1 MYFFNSDIEDGRY
14 PYYLLSSNQILDT
27 KDEYLDYD
35 YLINRE
41 FEDIYVDDRITNDIN
56 DVKWLHFADCMN
68 NGGSSQLFIDFSPSE
83 TGEIGQIIRIMLDT
97 DDARVINDDFDSFLD
112 SIIDNN
118 FKFLKD

>member
-1 MYFFNSDIEDGRY
+1 
-14 PYYLLSSNQILDT
+14 
-27 KDEYLDYD
+27 
-35 YLINRE
+35 
-41 FEDIYVDDRITNDIN
+41 
-56 DVKWLHFADCMN
+56 MN